1 MTKQRQDPLRAG
13 ETLRCRWCRHALV
26 AAAGPGRPR
35 QFCSQKCRQWDW
47 VARQRATELKL
58 SEDEFIMA
66 REELD
71 ALKDKIYV
79 LHCAVQD
86 VKSDLESP
94 RPTREA
100 LTEML
105 QWILE
110 AAEPVTRSSL
120 APSIRS

>member
-1 MTKQRQDPLRAG
+1 M
-13 ETLRCRWCRHALV
+13 
-26 AAAGPGRPR
+26 
-35 QFCSQKCRQWDW
+35 
-47 VARQRATELKL
+47 ARQRAAELQL

-71 ALKDKIYV
+71 ELKDKIYV

-86 VKSDLESP
+86 VKSDLAGP

-110 AAEPVTRSSL
+110 AAEPVTQTSLSPSLRS
-120 APSIRS
+120 